1 MRTEREVINDAIAE
15 NRVPEYLL
23 YGFAIL
29 FVITGEALIGAAIYN
44 GSGLTAIAGVA
55 LNALAWPAYRA
66 TREVRLNNMML
77 RMLEVPLM
85 KTKSDLEAS
94 KMLVEVF
101 SGRFKARKDFEET
114 AIKRSE

>member
-1 MRTEREVINDAIAE
+1 MRTEREVIDDAISE
-15 NRVPEYLL
+15 NRVPEYL
-23 YGFAIL
+23 
-29 FVITGEALIGAAIYN
+29 
-44 GSGLTAIAGVA
+44 
-55 LNALAWPAYRA
+55 AWPSYRA